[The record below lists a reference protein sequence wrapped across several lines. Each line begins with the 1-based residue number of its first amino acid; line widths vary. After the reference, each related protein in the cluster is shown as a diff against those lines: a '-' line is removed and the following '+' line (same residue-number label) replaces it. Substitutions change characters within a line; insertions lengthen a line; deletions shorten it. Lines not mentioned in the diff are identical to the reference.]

1 MLHKPRSNGRENT
14 VPVGAESGPSLF
26 AEAEDTPILSLQDL
40 FRVLW
45 RRRWVIALV
54 TVVLTG
60 MAVAFTLAQTPMYE
74 ASIKILVGQERG
86 IAENPSNAGDLQQIT
101 QTMAEGI
108 SSRSIAEAVIQELN
122 LQTTPEDFIDEHLS
136 VKQIGETQ
144 YIRVGY
150 RDSSPERAQ
159 QIANTIGEVYSEE
172 ISQVSSSASSITATV
187 WDQAVVPKGPVSPNP
202 VRNGL
207 LALVLGLM
215 LGGVLAF
222 VFEYLDLS
230 WRSPEEV
237 ERITGVPNFGVIPA
251 FGIPTDKKERS

>member
-1 MLHKPRSNGRENT
+1 
-14 VPVGAESGPSLF
+14 
-26 AEAEDTPILSLQDL
+26 
-40 FRVLW
+40 
-45 RRRWVIALV
+45 
-54 TVVLTG
+54 
-60 MAVAFTLAQTPMYE
+60 MYE

-202 VRNGL
+202 VRNGM

>member
-1 MLHKPRSNGRENT
+1 
-14 VPVGAESGPSLF
+14 
-26 AEAEDTPILSLQDL
+26 
-40 FRVLW
+40 
-45 RRRWVIALV
+45 
-54 TVVLTG
+54 
-60 MAVAFTLAQTPMYE
+60 
-74 ASIKILVGQERG
+74 
-86 IAENPSNAGDLQQIT
+86 
-101 QTMAEGI
+101 
-108 SSRSIAEAVIQELN
+108 
-122 LQTTPEDFIDEHLS
+122 
-136 VKQIGETQ
+136 
-144 YIRVGY
+144 VGY

-207 LALVLGLM
+207 SALVLGLM
-215 LGGVLAF
+215 LGGVLAYLL
-222 VFEYLDLS
+222 EYLDLS